1 MTEQKH
7 ALGRGL
13 DALFSDDSET
23 FSLENLGLSEN
34 AQTLPVEKIKVCSYQ
49 PRQDF
54 NEEGLEELAQSIR
67 QKGVLEPILVRPK
80 GDFFEIVA
88 GERRYRAALKAN
100 LKEIPVV
107 QKDLSDVEAFEISMI
122 ENLMRKNLNP
132 IEEAGGFYTL
142 SEEYHLTHESISQS
156 VGKSRSYITNSLRLL
171 ELPKSVQNFVA
182 LSKLSVGH
190 VRPLI
195 GLENAEEIALEII
208 NQNLSVRQTEDL
220 INKIKNGKKEKKV
233 FTPSDDVLKL
243 QDELSRRYNVK
254 TQISFNK
261 KGKGKIV
268 LSYNNFIEL
277 EELLAKLER

>member
-1 MTEQKH
+1 M
-7 ALGRGL
+7 
-13 DALFSDDSET
+13 
-23 FSLENLGLSEN
+23 
-34 AQTLPVEKIKVCSYQ
+34 
-49 PRQDF
+49 
-54 NEEGLEELAQSIR
+54 
-67 QKGVLEPILVRPK
+67 
-80 GDFFEIVA
+80 
-88 GERRYRAALKAN
+88 
-100 LKEIPVV
+100 
-107 QKDLSDVEAFEISMI
+107 
-122 ENLMRKNLNP
+122 
-132 IEEAGGFYTL
+132 
-142 SEEYHLTHESISQS
+142 
-156 VGKSRSYITNSLRLL
+156 
-171 ELPKSVQNFVA
+171 A

-233 FTPSDDVLKL
+233 FKPSDDVLKL

-268 LSYNNFIEL
+268 LSYNNFVEL